1 MPHRAVSMQHFPTD
15 HHSPFKSRIA
25 AISMVFLL
33 ALGVTAFSQSNGL
46 QHSAVFRLI
55 GMFLVCFAFFPI
67 LHLAFDRW
75 MQSRISRHI
84 ALFFQHDRAYC
95 ISTNDIGVVIGANQ
109 SAQAATKAK
118 VGCSLTDWLCPFLP
132 DAGSVISKMRRAL
145 LAQTFV
151 EDIILTDDGH
161 WRLSA
166 WKQAQ
171 SRVLW
176 RLDRLSLQEGD
187 VTFPSPIPAIKV
199 SHSGSIR
206 ELNQAA
212 RDILG
217 AHASQLFQIT
227 GPQNMMWNAVN
238 TLETRSGAR
247 DFFVVHRTLDT
258 GTKIFLLPP
267 DTENIVQPESSDF
280 EMLPVPMIKLSV
292 DGTIVQVNSYAS
304 QLLDIEPNQNVM
316 IQDLLEGL
324 GRSIPDWIEDA
335 IQGRSINH
343 PEFLRLARR
352 DKEVFVQV
360 ILNRIK
366 LGHED
371 GLIAVLSDATE
382 LKSLEAQFVHSQKMQ
397 AIG

>member
-1 MPHRAVSMQHFPTD
+1 
-15 HHSPFKSRIA
+15 
-25 AISMVFLL
+25 
-33 ALGVTAFSQSNGL
+33 
-46 QHSAVFRLI
+46 
-55 GMFLVCFAFFPI
+55 
-67 LHLAFDRW
+67 
-75 MQSRISRHI
+75 
-84 ALFFQHDRAYC
+84 
-95 ISTNDIGVVIGANQ
+95 
-109 SAQAATKAK
+109 
-118 VGCSLTDWLCPFLP
+118 
-132 DAGSVISKMRRAL
+132 
-145 LAQTFV
+145 
-151 EDIILTDDGH
+151 
-161 WRLSA
+161 
-166 WKQAQ
+166 
-171 SRVLW
+171 
-176 RLDRLSLQEGD
+176 
-187 VTFPSPIPAIKV
+187 
-199 SHSGSIR
+199 
-206 ELNQAA
+206 
-212 RDILG
+212 
-217 AHASQLFQIT
+217 
-227 GPQNMMWNAVN
+227 MWNAVN

-258 GTKIFLLPP
+258 GTEIFLLPP

>member
-166 WKQAQ
+166 
-171 SRVLW
+171 
-176 RLDRLSLQEGD
+176 
-187 VTFPSPIPAIKV
+187 
-199 SHSGSIR
+199 
-206 ELNQAA
+206 
-212 RDILG
+212 
-217 AHASQLFQIT
+217 
-227 GPQNMMWNAVN
+227 
-238 TLETRSGAR
+238 
-247 DFFVVHRTLDT
+247 
-258 GTKIFLLPP
+258 
-267 DTENIVQPESSDF
+267 
-280 EMLPVPMIKLSV
+280 
-292 DGTIVQVNSYAS
+292 
-304 QLLDIEPNQNVM
+304 
-316 IQDLLEGL
+316 
-324 GRSIPDWIEDA
+324 
-335 IQGRSINH
+335 
-343 PEFLRLARR
+343 
-352 DKEVFVQV
+352 
-360 ILNRIK
+360 
-366 LGHED
+366 
-371 GLIAVLSDATE
+371 
-382 LKSLEAQFVHSQKMQ
+382 
-397 AIG
+397 

>member
-1 MPHRAVSMQHFPTD
+1 
-15 HHSPFKSRIA
+15 
-25 AISMVFLL
+25 
-33 ALGVTAFSQSNGL
+33 
-46 QHSAVFRLI
+46 
-55 GMFLVCFAFFPI
+55 
-67 LHLAFDRW
+67 
-75 MQSRISRHI
+75 
-84 ALFFQHDRAYC
+84 
-95 ISTNDIGVVIGANQ
+95 
-109 SAQAATKAK
+109 
-118 VGCSLTDWLCPFLP
+118 
-132 DAGSVISKMRRAL
+132 
-145 LAQTFV
+145 
-151 EDIILTDDGH
+151 
-161 WRLSA
+161 
-166 WKQAQ
+166 
-171 SRVLW
+171 
-176 RLDRLSLQEGD
+176 
-187 VTFPSPIPAIKV
+187 
-199 SHSGSIR
+199 
-206 ELNQAA
+206 
-212 RDILG
+212 
-217 AHASQLFQIT
+217 
-227 GPQNMMWNAVN
+227 
-238 TLETRSGAR
+238 
-247 DFFVVHRTLDT
+247 
-258 GTKIFLLPP
+258 LLPP